1 MKHNYKKYNL
11 KNIITKDYCKLSII
25 TKDYCKLSI
34 ITKDYCKI
42 LQGGKKCYII
52 LL

>member
-25 TKDYCKLSI
+25 TKDYCK
-34 ITKDYCKI
+34 I
-42 LQGGKKCYII
+42 LQGGKKRYII